1 MATGRA
7 AAAVGAKLLPL
18 LAKGAAGLGV
28 GTLGVGT
35 GASILSGGLKLTGLE
50 KQLGQ
55 DNESQGRS
63 REAAGRFDRT
73 EDEGY
78 KLQSSAPEKF
88 FDFFMGRDTN
98 KIREKAQ
105 AKSDA
110 RINRAMEREGKD
122 IKDLQ
127 RTMGEMFGQDSK
139 LIPKLNADQSQQSYL
154 TEINN
159 AEALVNK
166 ALDVQQLEPDI
177 DLTGKNLASLNRE
190 YSRLKQERVERKE
203 SKQDGIL
210 AMQNALANRGY
221 DIQDARDARQSAYD
235 NRVLDITTAREARDA
250 RDKQLML
257 LVQGLN
263 AFGQGFA

>member
-18 LAKGAAGLGV
+18 LAKGAAGLGI
-28 GTLGVGT
+28 GAAGLGT
-35 GASILSGGLKLTGLE
+35 GSSVLSAGLKLTGLE
-50 KQLGQ
+50 KQFGQ

-110 RINRAMEREGKD
+110 RIKNTLTKEGKD
-122 IKDLQ
+122 VKELADIIGGMKLDP
-127 RTMGEMFGQDSK
+127 K
-139 LIPKLNADQSQQSYL
+139 LIPNLRSNQSIDSYRN
-154 TEINN
+154 EINR
-159 AEALVNK
+159 AERIIETAK
-166 ALDVQQLEPDI
+166 DAQQLQAGI
-177 DLTGKNLASLNRE
+177 DLSGLNEAGINRE
-190 YSRLKQERVERKE
+190 YSRLKQEKAERKE

-235 NRVLDITTAREARDA
+235 NRVLDMTSARETRDA
-250 RDKQLML
+250 RDKQMMML
-257 LVQGLN
+257 IQGLN
-263 AFGQGFA
+263 AFGKGFEY